1 MKFFCSRARRA
12 RACDQVARVKN
23 KWKCILKDGMI
34 HVNGKDYLFAK
45 CTGWVLRHDR
55 LVLIETEPELTS
67 ILSLLRLPQRIRV
80 VKHLHTTSSPPRFSP
95 HTCTYAQPC
104 PLPALSLSRLSIPCF
119 LSLVVALHNYCTD
132 MTCLSIPTCLSNPSF
147 AVGLVTPNHT
157 KVRVKKSRSITPQPW
172 KRRCTENIRKKID

>member
-1 MKFFCSRARRA
+1 MHLEGRDDSRQRQGLPLREVHRVGPTSRSSCPYRDEARTNLDSLTA
-12 RACDQVARVKN
+12 GPSTAN
-23 KWKCILKDGMI
+23 SSG
-34 HVNGKDYLFAK
+34 
-45 CTGWVLRHDR
+45 
-55 LVLIETEPELTS
+55 ETPAHYVITTP
-67 ILSLLRLPQRIRV
+67 LLAA
-80 VKHLHTTSSPPRFSP
+80 H
-95 HTCTYAQPC
+95 AQPC

-119 LSLVVALHNYCTD
+119 LSLLVALRNYCTD